1 MNKKEAAEFLGVSTR
16 LVEKYASEGRLGE
29 VTYIRGK
36 TGKQAEY
43 NREAVETLKTALE
56 SPDTSLATT
65 TPDTSLATT
74 TPDARLFAAQLVE
87 AIATREQAS
96 IEAIRGLL
104 LESGE
109 QSRSAS
115 IRVSEKI
122 LLNLTDCRTL
132 TGLSDD
138 FLREAIHSGTLKA
151 KIIGRGYKV
160 KRQDLDEFINNL

>member
-1 MNKKEAAEFLGVSTR
+1 MNKKEVAAFLGISTR

-29 VTYIRGK
+29 ITYVRGK

-43 NREAVETLKTALE
+43 NQEAVEKLKSALE

-65 TPDTSLATT
+65 TPD
-74 TPDARLFAAQLVE
+74 ARLFVAQLVE
-87 AIATREQAS
+87 AITTREQAN

-104 LESGE
+104 SGSVE
-109 QSRSAS
+109 DPRSAS
-115 IRVSEKI
+115 VRVSEKI
-122 LLNLTDCRTL
+122 LLNLSDCRSL

-138 FLREAIHSGTLKA
+138 FLRDAIHSRTLKA